1 MAAHEPEAGG
11 APGQGVPA
19 SLSITIDRDADVPIG
34 VQIGWVFR
42 ARIGD
47 GTLRLGQ
54 RLPGLRDLA
63 NATGVN
69 INTVRAVYQRLEHDG
84 LVKSRHGSGTFVTSA
99 QDGSATA
106 GTIAASAAREAHES
120 GIDPRAVAAALYVA
134 PASASPDDEDA
145 ARRRALRTQ
154 IRVLTLA
161 IDEIEA
167 RRPRVP
173 PAGEPARPDAGP
185 RLLAAAELERVRD
198 DLLGK
203 IAALQQ
209 DPGAQP
215 PTDASPKQSAKQPS
229 PADAPAGTAAAKK
242 QRPARATTRPA
253 PASG

>member
-1 MAAHEPEAGG
+1 MAASEPQAGG
-11 APGQGVPA
+11 PSGQVALARLGIA
-19 SLSITIDRDADVPIG
+19 IDRDADVPIG
-34 VQIGWVFR
+34 VQIGWVIR

-47 GTLRLGQ
+47 GTLRPGQ

-63 NATGVN
+63 NATAVN

-99 QDGSATA
+99 EDGSATA

-134 PASASPDDEDA
+134 PASASPDDHDA

-173 PAGEPARPDAGP
+173 AEAKPARAGAGP
-185 RLLAAAELERVRD
+185 RLLGVAELEQVRD
-198 DLLGK
+198 DLLRQ

-209 DPGAQP
+209 DIGAPQ
-215 PTDASPKQSAKQPS
+215 PTDRNPKQSAKEPNT
-229 PADAPAGTAAAKK
+229 ADVPAGAAAAKK
-242 QRPARATTRPA
+242 KRRARATTRPA

>member
-1 MAAHEPEAGG
+1 MREPQAEET
-11 APGQGVPA
+11 PA
-19 SLSITIDRDADVPIG
+19 QVLARLDIAIDRDADVPIG
-34 VQIGWVFR
+34 VQMGWVIR
-42 ARIGD
+42 ARIAD
-47 GTLRLGQ
+47 GALRGGQ

-63 NATGVN
+63 EATGVN

-99 QDGSATA
+99 ENGSSAA
-106 GTIAASAAREAHES
+106 GTIAASAAREAYES

-134 PASASPDDEDA
+134 PASASPDDDDA

-154 IRVLTLA
+154 ISALSLA

-173 PAGEPARPDAGP
+173 PAGKPRRAGAGP
-185 RLLAAAELERVRD
+185 RLLGVTELERVRD
-198 DLLGK
+198 DLLRQ

-209 DPGAQP
+209 AIDAPQ
-215 PTDASPKQSAKQPS
+215 PTDPNRKRSAKEP
-229 PADAPAGTAAAKK
+229 DTVVAPAGSAAGGKK
-242 QRPARATTRPA
+242 RRPRATARPA

>member
-11 APGQGVPA
+11 PPGQAALAKLGIA
-19 SLSITIDRDADVPIG
+19 IDRDADVPIG
-34 VQIGWVFR
+34 VQIGWVIR

-47 GTLRLGQ
+47 GTLRSGQ

-63 NATGVN
+63 EAAGVN

-99 QDGSATA
+99 EDGSATA

-134 PASASPDDEDA
+134 PASASPDDDDA

-167 RRPRVP
+167 RRPRIQP
-173 PAGEPARPDAGP
+173 EAKPARAGSGP
-185 RLLAAAELERVRD
+185 RLLGASELEQVRD
-198 DLLGK
+198 DLLRQ

-209 DPGAQP
+209 NIGPPQ
-215 PTDASPKQSAKQPS
+215 PTDHAKQPAKEPNTATAPVS
-229 PADAPAGTAAAKK
+229 PAAAKK
-242 QRPARATTRPA
+242 KRRARATTRPA

>member
-11 APGQGVPA
+11 PPGRDALATLGIA
-19 SLSITIDRDADVPIG
+19 IDRDADVPIG
-34 VQIGWVFR
+34 VQIGWVIR

-47 GTLRLGQ
+47 GTLRPGQ

-63 NATGVN
+63 EAAGVN

-99 QDGSATA
+99 EDGAATA

-120 GIDPRAVAAALYVA
+120 GIDPRDVAAALYVA
-134 PASASPDDEDA
+134 PASASPDDDDA
-145 ARRRALRTQ
+145 ARRHALRTQ
-154 IRVLTLA
+154 IKFLTLA

-167 RRPRVP
+167 RRPRVRP
-173 PAGEPARPDAGP
+173 EAKPARAASGP
-185 RLLAAAELERVRD
+185 RLLGVTELEHVRD
-198 DLLGK
+198 NLLRQ

-209 DPGAQP
+209 NIGEPQPTCPDPT
-215 PTDASPKQSAKQPS
+215 PTK
-229 PADAPAGTAAAKK
+229 APNTAAAPVSTAATKK
-242 QRPARATTRPA
+242 KRRARATTRPA

>member
-1 MAAHEPEAGG
+1 MAKLGIA
-11 APGQGVPA
+11 
-19 SLSITIDRDADVPIG
+19 IDRDADVPIG
-34 VQIGWVFR
+34 VQIGWVIR

-47 GTLRLGQ
+47 GTLRPGQ

-63 NATGVN
+63 EATGVN
-69 INTVRAVYQRLEHDG
+69 INTVRAVYQRLEHDA

-99 QDGSATA
+99 EDGSATA

-134 PASASPDDEDA
+134 PAAACLGDDVT

-161 IDEIEA
+161 IDEIES
-167 RRPRVP
+167 RRPRVQP
-173 PAGEPARPDAGP
+173 EAKPVRPGAGGP
-185 RLLAAAELERVRD
+185 RLLGAGELEQVRD
-198 DLLGK
+198 DLLRQ

-209 DPGAQP
+209 DIGTPQ
-215 PTDASPKQSAKQPS
+215 PTDPDPRQPAKES
-229 PADAPAGTAAAKK
+229 NTADAPVDAAAGKK
-242 QRPARATTRPA
+242 KRRARATTRPA

>member
-11 APGQGVPA
+11 PPGRDALAKLGIA
-19 SLSITIDRDADVPIG
+19 IDRDADVPIG
-34 VQIGWVFR
+34 VQIGWVIR

-47 GTLRLGQ
+47 GTLRPGQ

-63 NATGVN
+63 NASAVN

-84 LVKSRHGSGTFVTSA
+84 LVKSRHGSGTFITSA

-134 PASASPDDEDA
+134 PACASPDDDDA
-145 ARRRALRTQ
+145 ARRRELRTQ

-167 RRPRVP
+167 KRPRVP
-173 PAGEPARPDAGP
+173 PEATPARAGAGP
-185 RLLAAAELERVRD
+185 RLLGVTELEQVRD
-198 DLLGK
+198 DLLRQ
-203 IAALQQ
+203 IAALQDIAAPQ
-209 DPGAQP
+209 PKDP
-215 PTDASPKQSAKQPS
+215 DPKQPARQPNTS
-229 PADAPAGTAAAKK
+229 DAPAGATAGKK
-242 QRPARATTRPA
+242 KRRARATTRPA